1 MLLLL
6 LKTRTGGVIVP
17 PVPEPLQADR
27 FNYAAALAN
36 AGRIRYPDP
45 VISRMAQR
53 LKKPRR
59 W

>member
-6 LKTRTGGVIVP
+6 LKTRTGPYVP